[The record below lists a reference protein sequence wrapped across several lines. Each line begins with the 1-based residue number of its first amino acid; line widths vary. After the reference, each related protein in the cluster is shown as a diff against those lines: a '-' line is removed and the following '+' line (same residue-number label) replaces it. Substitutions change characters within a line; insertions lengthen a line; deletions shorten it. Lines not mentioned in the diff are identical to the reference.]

1 MKRPSLTIGIE
12 EEFQVV
18 DPETRQLRSHVHE
31 VFAQGRKSSGV
42 DVKPELHHPVVEVG
56 TTVCPDVRE
65 AGRQIAVM
73 RTGLSKLAREQG
85 LRIAA
90 AGTHPFSHWADVEIT
105 GGNPRYERLIQDLQM
120 VARAN
125 LIFGL
130 HVHIGVEDR
139 DLQIT
144 IMNQARYFLPHVLAL
159 SVNSP
164 FWLGMNTGLKS
175 YRCKVFDKFPRTNI
189 PDTFTSWAD
198 YENFVNLLVR
208 TNCIDNAKRI
218 WWDVRPHPFFSTLE
232 IRICDIPMRVDET
245 LAIAALIQATVAKL
259 YKLHA
264 RNQAYREYSRSLL
277 MENKW
282 RASRYGIDGKL
293 IDFGR
298 ETEKPA
304 ADLIREFIEWFLGD
318 VLDELGTRK
327 EVEYAF
333 HILKHGSSA
342 DRQLAT
348 YRRTG
353 DLRAVV
359 DQLIEETAE
368 GVLPARITTRTE
380 ERPIEFRPVS
390 EVEIPISG
398 PVDEPLTHVGPD
410 VRD

>member
-164 FWLGMNTGLKS
+164 FWLGRETGWMS

-189 PDTFTSWAD
+189 PDFFGSWSE
-198 YENFVNLLVR
+198 YQELVQTLQK
-208 TNCIDNAKRI
+208 TNCILDGGQI
-218 WWDVRPHPFFSTLE
+218 WWDVRPHHRYETLE
-232 IRICDIPMRVDET
+232 YRICDIPLRAKET
-245 LAIAALIQATVAKL
+245 ACVAALFQAITAKL
-259 YKLHA
+259 WWLRS
-264 RNQAYREYSRSLL
+264 RNLTFRPYRRTLI

-282 RASRYGIDGKL
+282 RAARWGVRGRL
-293 IDFGR
+293 IDFGKQEEVPYAALLEELLEFVDDVVDDLGSR
-298 ETEKPA
+298 EH
-304 ADLIREFIEWFLGD
+304 
-318 VLDELGTRK
+318 
-327 EVEYAF
+327 VEYARE
-333 HILKHGSSA
+333 IVEMGTGA
-342 DRQLAT
+342 ERQLAVW
-348 YRRTG
+348 RATG
-353 DLRAVV
+353 DPKAVV
-359 DQLIEETAE
+359 DFLVEET
-368 GVLPARITTRTE
+368 
-380 ERPIEFRPVS
+380 
-390 EVEIPISG
+390 
-398 PVDEPLTHVGPD
+398 
-410 VRD
+410 VRGIA